1 MVTMKLS
8 AATDDI
14 VFATYDQHGFTGC
27 RELIKSHMWFA
38 LKKAPA
44 HLLTVEVPTNDGGM
58 SVISIEFHLVKHYT
72 RNEVVA
78 RDEENPRIGPKGT
91 GKGLH

>member
-38 LKKAPA
+38 L
-44 HLLTVEVPTNDGGM
+44 TVEVPTNDGGM
-58 SVISIEFHLVKHYT
+58 SVISVEFHLVKHYT